1 MPVFATAIAAAA
13 LTGVLVVATA
23 AGVVMTA
30 VAVGL
35 VVLVL
40 TMGVVGNVPLPSMR
54 VVAWVALLGGVG
66 CIGWTAW
73 DGIPSLTPVSA
84 MLGPALLVLIVVQLA
99 RRGERTMLTAD
110 IAFGVTGVALAFMPM
125 FWLTTRMA
133 PNGFTVVALGLL
145 GVGVAALAE
154 AIPVAPAAR
163 RIVAL
168 LAAAAAAAVVVL
180 QVRAVAEAVPAVAG
194 VVLAVFGAIMA
205 AAAFAVGDRAVAEGV
220 AGVRPQAEP
229 ERVPPPA
236 QLGVEPPVAVSGAA
250 AERSRPTR
258 ASGGPE
264 QRQHES
270 DGGTSTTET
279 MDATGDATGDAR
291 EDTTGDTRED
301 TTGDTAEDTTGDIT
315 TDSMGDSMGDTVGDT
330 TGTSE
335 TAETAEPEMTAS
347 DGWFARA
354 AQEPPAEPESAT
366 ATSATAA
373 LIALRVTLPVTLA
386 GPVVYLLARILVG

>member
-1 MPVFATAIAAAA
+1 
-13 LTGVLVVATA
+13 
-23 AGVVMTA
+23 MTA

-40 TMGVVGNVPLPSMR
+40 TMGVVSNVPPPSMR

-73 DGIPSLTPVSA
+73 EGVPSLTPVSV

-110 IAFGVTGVALAFMPM
+110 VAFGVTAVALAFMPM

-154 AIPVAPAAR
+154 AIPVAPSAR

-168 LAAAAAAAVVVL
+168 LVAAAASAVVVL

-220 AGVRPQAEP
+220 AGVRPEVEP

-250 AERSRPTR
+250 AERSRPDR
-258 ASGGPE
+258 ASGTPE
-264 QRQHES
+264 QRQDES
-270 DGGTSTTET
+270 DSGTSTTET
-279 MDATGDATGDAR
+279 MDATEDAR
-291 EDTTGDTRED
+291 EHTTGEI
-301 TTGDTAEDTTGDIT
+301 G
-315 TDSMGDSMGDTVGDT
+315 
-330 TGTSE
+330 
-335 TAETAEPEMTAS
+335 
-347 DGWFARA
+347 RA
-354 AQEPPAEPESAT
+354 AC
-366 ATSATAA
+366 
-373 LIALRVTLPVTLA
+373 R
-386 GPVVYLLARILVG
+386 